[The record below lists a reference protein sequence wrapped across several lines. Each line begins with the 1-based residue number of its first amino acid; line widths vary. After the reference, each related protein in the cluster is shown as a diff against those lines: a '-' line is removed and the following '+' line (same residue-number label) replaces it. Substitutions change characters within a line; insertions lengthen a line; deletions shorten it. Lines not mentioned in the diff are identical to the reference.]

1 MHSLEIHGR
10 LDRNS
15 SKNIYSPGERE
26 LTANSWGSVSP
37 YGFHKTVDLE
47 ITDFKVFLDN
57 ITLIRT
63 INNNDQRK
71 ELIGIIYDIRSISSG
86 FTSIFFVHI
95 PLSDSPAKLSLCLAV
110 LNPNLD

>member
-1 MHSLEIHGR
+1 MGDSVATPAQRSTVQE
-10 LDRNS
+10 NVS
-15 SKNIYSPGERE
+15 SQ
-26 LTANSWGSVSP
+26 LTAEVLSVLTA
-37 YGFHKTVDLE
+37 FHKAVDLE

-57 ITLIRT
+57 ITLNRT